1 MNPIHVPPEWADGDL
16 LTFEQFC
23 ELISTPPR
31 TVRDWRRRR
40 VGPTW
45 GRLEGSG
52 RLYVTVREVR
62 RYVGTA
68 VPADE
73 SGDVGARS

>member
-1 MNPIHVPPEWADGDL
+1 MNPIHVPPEWADSDL

-23 ELISTPPR
+23 ALIATPPR

-45 GRLEGSG
+45 GRLEGTG
-52 RLYVTVREVR
+52 RLYITVREVR
-62 RYVGTA
+62 RYVRTA
-68 VPADE
+68 VPASEPD
-73 SGDVGARS
+73 GAGAQS